1 MCIQEMDAGIIESC
15 GKFDRVVPAG
25 CFCLLYPIENLVNKI
40 SLRIQY
46 LDVACDTKTKDNV
59 FVKVV
64 VAVQYKVKEDK
75 VPSAFYKLT
84 DPKAQIRSYVFD
96 VVRSSIP
103 RLDLDDAFA
112 SKDDIA
118 NSVKN
123 QLSSLMSEYGYE
135 IIAAL
140 VIDLDPNAH
149 VKAAMNEIN
158 ASMRMREAAAE
169 KAEAEKILQVKA
181 AEAEAES
188 KYLSGLGVA
197 KQRKAIVDGLRDTV
211 HVFSDQVPGAGP
223 HDVMDLL
230 LITQYFDMIR
240 DMGHKKSGNTIFIP
254 HGPHSIEK
262 LRGDLKNSFMSNAEK
277 STTNILK

>member
-1 MCIQEMDAGIIESC
+1 MDAGIIENC
-15 GKFDRVVPAG
+15 GKFSKVVPAG
-25 CFCLLYPIENLVNKI
+25 CVCLMFPCENIVKDV
-40 SLRIQY
+40 SLRVQY

-64 VAVQYKVKEDK
+64 VAVQYKVIEDK

-84 DPKAQIRSYVFD
+84 DPRAQIRSYVFD

-103 RLDLDDAFA
+103 RLDLDSAFA
-112 SKDDIA
+112 SKDDVA
-118 NSVKN
+118 NNVKN
-123 QLSSLMSEYGYE
+123 QLAHQMLEYGYE

-158 ASMRMREAAAE
+158 ASQRMREAAAE
-169 KAEAEKILQVKA
+169 RAEAEKILQVKA

-211 HVFSDQVPGAGP
+211 NGFSDDVHGAGP
-223 HDVMDLL
+223 KDVLDLL
-230 LITQYFDMIR
+230 LISQYFDMLK
-240 DMGHKKSGNTIFIP
+240 DLGHRKSGSTLFIP
-254 HGPHSIEK
+254 HGPHAIND
-262 LRGDLKNSFMSNAEK
+262 LRGQLKTAF
-277 STTNILK
+277 TNLPTN